1 VSPASNHLKNE
12 ESCCGEQ
19 FHPQPVLALCSAAMD
34 SRSRHHGDPT
44 DDTFDRGLELFNR
57 GEYFACHEVWEDLW
71 RRSTGSDKLFYQG
84 LIQAA
89 AAILHAERASPRGA
103 AAIWRKARVKLATLP
118 AVHMGIALGDFRD
131 ALAEFFTEALGR
143 AVGCALPPRPSI
155 RRLRDSRLQ

>member
-1 VSPASNHLKNE
+1 
-12 ESCCGEQ
+12 
-19 FHPQPVLALCSAAMD
+19 MD

-103 AAIWRKARVKLATLP
+103 AAIWRKARVKLAAATAQHQAP
-118 AVHMGIALGDFRD
+118 SRFAPPVTDRCGSHPH
-131 ALAEFFTEALGR
+131 GR
-143 AVGCALPPRPSI
+143 YDPSEPGCANPFV
-155 RRLRDSRLQ
+155 